1 MAHILP
7 MQSWSVELCAAASTG
22 TQNYRA
28 LDLRFGEENESYGG
42 KDVEWPLTGGRSRH
56 HKP

>member
-1 MAHILP
+1 M
-7 MQSWSVELCAAASTG
+7 ELCAAASTG